1 MQISEDLLKSAFE
14 KAGGK
19 CECRNEK
26 HDHRKRRCNRN
37 LFWNN
42 KGKGA
47 QGVWEARVRGKGIG
61 VGDVEIVCWKCY
73 KQPQK

>member
-1 MQISEDLLKSAFE
+1 MQISEELLKAAFE

-42 KGKGA
+42 KGKALKVFGRQGLGA
-47 QGVWEARVRGKGIG
+47 KV
-61 VGDVEIVCWKCY
+61 
-73 KQPQK
+73 